1 MTRVLVYSHDTYG
14 LGNIRRMLEIT
25 EHLVGADPQISALVI
40 TGSPM
45 IHAFRIPQRVDYIKL
60 PCVGRDEQG
69 EAGVKT
75 LGLDY
80 ASTMRMRANMIL
92 MAARD
97 FAPDVVIVDKK
108 PLGIDDE
115 LEPMVAMLRA
125 SDAPPAMVLLLRDIL
140 DAPERTMQQWRTG
153 RYHDSI
159 RAFYDRVLVVGEPE
173 VFDVASEYDF
183 PPASAARLA
192 YCGYIARHSALKP
205 RDEVRAGFGLGLQQP
220 LVLLTTGGGADGLT
234 LMRSYLNGLL
244 ASASAPAWSTL
255 LVAGPELDARARGEL
270 AELATRCPNVVCI
283 DFTREMLS
291 CMNAA
296 DVVVAMG
303 GYNTVCELLTLHKP
317 CIIVPRVTPVQEQWI
332 RARRMQA
339 VGLLDTIHPD
349 DLTASLL
356 LRKIELNLRA
366 LAAGAQR
373 PVLAMTGLPRLQAQ
387 IAELIATRQSNMAQ
401 GQRSTRAVDLPAHG
415 QRVAAATRTAPRHD
429 DRLPQ
434 RTHEPDATERHDTL
448 TACTVQLDAALH
460 ALARSLGRPASGQQQ
475 ALAA

>member
-1 MTRVLVYSHDTYG
+1 HDTYG

-25 EHLVGADPQISALVI
+25 EHLVGADPEMSALVI

-69 EAGVKT
+69 SAGVKT

-115 LEPMVAMLRA
+115 LEPTIAMLRA
-125 SDAPPAMVLLLRDIL
+125 SEEPPAMVLLLRDIL

-159 RAFYDRVLVVGEPE
+159 QAYYDRVLVVGEPE
-173 VFDVASEYDF
+173 VFDVANEYAF

-205 RDEVRAGFGLGLQQP
+205 RDEVRASFGLGLHQP

-244 ASASAPAWSTL
+244 ASPSAPAWSTL
-255 LVAGPELDARARGEL
+255 LVAGPELDARARADL

-303 GYNTVCELLTLHKP
+303 GYNTVCELLTLRKP
-317 CIIVPRVTPVQEQWI
+317 SIIVPRVTPVQEQWI

-349 DLTASLL
+349 DLTPSLL

-366 LAAGAQR
+366 VAAGAQR
-373 PVLAMTGLPRLQAQ
+373 PELSMTGLPRLQAQ
-387 IAELIATRQSNMAQ
+387 VADLIATRQARQSHRQA
-401 GQRSTRAVDLPAHG
+401 RAHALGLAAVGPATAT
-415 QRVAAATRTAPRHD
+415 VAHAHVSADGHHQPHAHD
-429 DRLPQ
+429 DEATQ
-434 RTHEPDATERHDTL
+434 RHHTL
-448 TACTVQLDAALH
+448 AACTVQLDAALH
-460 ALARSLGRPASGQQQ
+460 ALARSLGRPLSGPQQV
-475 ALAA
+475 LAA

>member
-25 EHLVGADPQISALVI
+25 EHLVGEDPEMSALVI

-69 EAGVKT
+69 AAGVRS

-115 LEPMVAMLRA
+115 LEAMIAMLRA
-125 SDAPPAMVLLLRDIL
+125 GGSPPAMVLLLRDIL
-140 DAPERTMQQWRTG
+140 DAPERTVQQWRTG
-153 RYHDSI
+153 RYHDAI
-159 RAFYDRVLVVGEPE
+159 QAYYDRVLVVGEPE
-173 VFDVASEYDF
+173 VFDVASEYAF
-183 PPASAARLA
+183 PPPSAARLA
-192 YCGYIARHSALKP
+192 YCGYIARRSALKP

-220 LVLLTTGGGADGLT
+220 LVLLTAGGGADGLT

-244 ASASAPAWSTL
+244 GCTQPPGWSTL
-255 LVAGPELDARARGEL
+255 LVAGPELDAPARAEL
-270 AELATRCPNVVCI
+270 AELATRCTNVVCI

-296 DVVVAMG
+296 DLVVAMG
-303 GYNTVCELLTLHKP
+303 GYNTVCELLTLRKP
-317 CIIVPRVTPVQEQWI
+317 CIIVPRVVPVQEQWI

-339 VGLLDTIHPD
+339 VGLLDAIHPD
-349 DLTASLL
+349 DLTPALL
-356 LRKIELNLRA
+356 QRKIELNLRTI
-366 LAAGAQR
+366 AAGTRR
-373 PVLAMTGLPRLQAQ
+373 PELAMTGLPRLQAQ
-387 IAELIATRQSNMAQ
+387 VAGLLAAR
-401 GQRSTRAVDLPAHG
+401 RSAHLHRAPLPLPAGMGATPGLAPPAALADHG
-415 QRVAAATRTAPRHD
+415 ADAQRAAPGHD
-429 DRLPQ
+429 HAAD
-434 RTHEPDATERHDTL
+434 ERRDTL
-448 TACTVQLDAALH
+448 AACTVQLDAALH
-460 ALARSLGRPASGQQQ
+460 ALARSLGRPQPGGLQ